1 MTDPRGSF
9 LTPRQDSA
17 RQLSSDLLDTNAL
30 AYSGRALD
38 AATQAASV
46 RRWGWWFQA
55 EWRLRSMKAYWTSV
69 VGSALLTPL
78 LYVLA
83 MGIGLGSLVDAN
95 SGGIGGVAY
104 LTFVAPGLLVSTV
117 VMSGTNELSYPVMG
131 GFKWQR
137 LYYARATTPASPQQ
151 VALGELLA
159 VFLRLL
165 AEALVFYVVLVVMG
179 AVTPGWSL
187 LMVPVA
193 GLAGMA
199 FGAPLGAY
207 AATIENEGPEFALIQ
222 RFVVM
227 PMFLFAGTFFPLASM
242 PVYLQWVGWISPMW
256 HGTQLARAVGFGMPL
271 SGGEVLGH
279 LAFLVVLTTVG
290 LWLAMRSFVK
300 RLGR

>member
-1 MTDPRGSF
+1 VADEARPSSGSGSITGDRGIV
-9 LTPRQDSA
+9 A
-17 RQLSSDLLDTNAL
+17 LDTNAL

-38 AATQAASV
+38 AATQAALV
-46 RRWGWWFQA
+46 RRWGWWYQA
-55 EWRLRSMKAYWTSV
+55 EWRLRSMAAYWTTII
-69 VGSALLTPL
+69 GTALLTPL
-78 LYVLA
+78 LYVVA
-83 MGIGLGSLVDAN
+83 MGVGLGSLVDAHA
-95 SGGIGGVAY
+95 GGIGGVPY

-117 VMSGTNELSYPVMG
+117 VMSGTSELSYPVMA
-131 GFKWQR
+131 GFKWGR
-137 LYYARATTPASPQQ
+137 LYYARAATAASPQQ

-165 AEALVFYVVLVVMG
+165 GEALVFYVVLVAMG
-179 AVTPGWSL
+179 AVRPGWSV

-207 AATIENEGPEFALIQ
+207 AATVENEGPEFPLIQ
-222 RFVVM
+222 RFIVM

-271 SGGEVLGH
+271 SGMEALGH
-279 LAFLVVLTTVG
+279 LGFLLVLVVGGTL
-290 LWLAMRSFVK
+290 LALRTFVA

>member
-1 MTDPRGSF
+1 MTEPRGS
-9 LTPRQDSA
+9 LVTPRQ
-17 RQLSSDLLDTNAL
+17 DLLDTNAL

-46 RRWGWWFQA
+46 RRWGWWYQA
-55 EWRLRSMKAYWTSV
+55 EWRLRSMKAYWSSIIGT
-69 VGSALLTPL
+69 ALLTPL
-78 LYVLA
+78 LYVVA

-95 SGGIGGVAY
+95 AGGIGGVAY

-117 VMSGTNELSYPVMG
+117 VMSGTAEMSYPVMA
-131 GFKWQR
+131 GFKWGR
-137 LYYARATTPASPQQ
+137 LYYARATTAASPQQ

-159 VFLRLL
+159 VFIRLL
-165 AEALVFYVVLVVMG
+165 AEALVFYAVLVAMG
-179 AVTPGWSL
+179 AVQPGWSVV
-187 LMVPVA
+187 MVPVA

-207 AATIENEGPEFALIQ
+207 AATLENEGPEFPLIQ

-256 HGTQLARAVGFGMPL
+256 HGTQLARAVGYGMPL
-271 SGGEVLGH
+271 SGADVLVH
-279 LAFLVVLTTVG
+279 LGFLVAVTAIGV
-290 LWLAMRSFVK
+290 WLALRSFVE

>member
-1 MTDPRGSF
+1 
-9 LTPRQDSA
+9 
-17 RQLSSDLLDTNAL
+17 LSTDLLDTNAL

-38 AATQAASV
+38 AAAQAAAV
-46 RRWGWWFQA
+46 RRWGWWYQA
-55 EWRLRSMKAYWTSV
+55 EWRLRSMKAYWSSIIGT
-69 VGSALLTPL
+69 ALLTPL
-78 LYVLA
+78 LYVVA
-83 MGIGLGSLVDAN
+83 MGVGLGSLVDAN
-95 SGGIGGVAY
+95 AGGIGGVTY

-117 VMSGTNELSYPVMG
+117 VMSGTAELSYPVMA
-131 GFKWQR
+131 GFKWGR
-137 LYYARATTPASPQQ
+137 LYYARASTAAGPRQ

-159 VFLRLL
+159 VLIRLL
-165 AEALVFYVVLVVMG
+165 AEALVFYVVLVAMG
-179 AVTPGWSL
+179 AVRPGWSL

-207 AATIENEGPEFALIQ
+207 AATLENEGPEFALIQ

-242 PVYLQWVGWISPMW
+242 PAYLQWVGWISPMW

-271 SGGEVLGH
+271 SGAEVLLH
-279 LAFLVVLTTVG
+279 LAFLVAVTAAGV
-290 LWLAMRSFVK
+290 WLALRSFVA